1 MMQMHRLGHRRH
13 RCVPHL
19 VMCRL
24 GLKALDRPS
33 RAQALK
39 AVTKALEGPGPGLH
53 ICQALGQG
61 FRPCGLACIHGI
73 ITPIFS
79 VFWGAIFLKKSF
91 YTT

>member
-1 MMQMHRLGHRRH
+1 
-13 RCVPHL
+13 
-19 VMCRL
+19 MCRL
-24 GLKALDRPS
+24 GLEALDRPS

-39 AVTKALEGPGPGLH
+39 AVTKALEGPGPGLQ

-79 VFWGAIFLKKSF
+79 VFWGAIFLKKNLFILLESASTVVIILEF
-91 YTT
+91 HINDNK